1 MTLLDVVD
9 LTVRIGDAT
18 VVDRVSFSLDA
29 GQRVGIIGES
39 GSGKTLTALSIVGL
53 APDEARIT
61 GSIRLDG
68 SELLGRS
75 DRQLARLRGEQ
86 VAMVFQN
93 PLTSLNPVMKIGRQ
107 IAEPLRLH
115 RRVGRAEAA
124 AAALDLCARVGLPD
138 PARAVN
144 AYPHQLSGGQRQRVG
159 IAIALACRPALLIAD
174 EPTTALDVTVQADVL
189 ALLDRLIVE
198 QGTAL
203 LFITHDIALVA
214 QVARRLLVMR
224 NGVIV
229 EQGEVDDLIERPQH
243 PYTAA
248 LVAAARRTSWDH
260 DDEAGGDVPQL
271 PGQFGEVAVGT
282 DAPSA

>member
-1 MTLLDVVD
+1 MTLLEVD
-9 LTVRIGDAT
+9 GLTVRIGEAT
-18 VVDRVSFSLDA
+18 VVDRVSFSLDR
-29 GQRVGIIGES
+29 GERLGIIGES
-39 GSGKTLTALSIVGL
+39 GSGKTLTALSIIGL
-53 APDEARIT
+53 APDEAHVS

-68 SELLGRS
+68 DELLGRS
-75 DRQLARLRGEQ
+75 DRDLAGLRGDR

-115 RRVGRAEAA
+115 RGASRAA
-124 AAALDLCARVGLPD
+124 AARSALELCARVGLPD
-138 PARAVN
+138 PERAVN

-174 EPTTALDVTVQADVL
+174 EPTTALDVTVQAEVL
-189 ALLDRLIVE
+189 ALLDALIADE
-198 QGTAL
+198 GTAL

-224 NGVIV
+224 GGLVV
-229 EQGEVDDLIERPQH
+229 EHGDVDALIERPQD

-248 LVAAARRTSWDH
+248 LVDAARRTSWD
-260 DDEAGGDVPQL
+260 DE
-271 PGQFGEVAVGT
+271 EVALGT
-282 DAPSA
+282 EPAPG